1 MDSRHSIG
9 LVFRALCVLA
19 ACGSY
24 ASYGAPASDPCSL
37 LTPAQV
43 SAVLGVDVEAGH
55 RIAAKACE
63 WSAPGQP
70 TPNAKKVTV
79 NVQDARAFEYAK
91 MPVGHGITKTPASG
105 IGDDAVYSTTPSLG
119 PVLTVKKA
127 GVAFV
132 VHVYGFP
139 LDQIDE
145 IKNKEKT
152 LALEILGRL

>member
-1 MDSRHSIG
+1 
-9 LVFRALCVLA
+9 
-19 ACGSY
+19 
-24 ASYGAPASDPCSL
+24 
-37 LTPAQV
+37 
-43 SAVLGVDVEAGH
+43 VDVEADH
-55 RIAAKACE
+55 HIAAKACE

-70 TPNAKKVTV
+70 MPNAKKVTV
-79 NVQDARAFEYAK
+79 NVQDARAFESAK

-119 PVLTVKKA
+119 TVLTVKNG

>member
-1 MDSRHSIG
+1 MDSRLSTG
-9 LVFRALCVLA
+9 LVFRVLCVLA

-24 ASYGAPASDPCSL
+24 ATYGAPASNPCSL
-37 LTPAQV
+37 LTPVQV
-43 SAVLGVDVEAGH
+43 SAVLGVDVKAGH
-55 RIAAKACE
+55 PIAAKACE

-105 IGDDAVYSTTPSLG
+105 IGDEAVYGTTPSLG
-119 PVLTVKKA
+119 TVLTVKK
-127 GVAFV
+127 GSVVFV

-145 IKNKEKT
+145 IKTKEKT
-152 LALEILGRL
+152 LALEILDKL